1 MHYQIT
7 ENGIVIADIVCAGIR
22 FEAGVFFVHA
32 EHGSVHN
39 WQSAFTLKPGQFL
52 EIVRG
57 E

>member
-7 ENGIVIADIVCAGIR
+7 ENGIVITDIVCAGIR
-22 FEAGVFFVHA
+22 FDSGVFFVHA

-57 E
+57 G